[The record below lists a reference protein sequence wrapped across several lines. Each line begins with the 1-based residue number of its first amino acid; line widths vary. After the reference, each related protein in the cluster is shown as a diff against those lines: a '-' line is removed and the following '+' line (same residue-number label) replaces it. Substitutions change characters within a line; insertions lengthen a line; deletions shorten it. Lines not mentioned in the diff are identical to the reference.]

1 LFHFMPNTQNFNVLS
16 FQTNV
21 WNFNIFFRVKIDLKL
36 ISSFRYIDNNFNHI
50 FTGICKATNKIKG
63 KYLISCM
70 FDIWCKK
77 KLTQEVVLELH
88 QLIFENKCNNNHV
101 IISIGSLTRHEKRG
115 QESNNRNNNFSR
127 AHTKILLFLTSLIAI
142 QSI

>member
-1 LFHFMPNTQNFNVLS
+1 MYGS
-16 FQTNV
+16 
-21 WNFNIFFRVKIDLKL
+21 IFDAR
-36 ISSFRYIDNNFNHI
+36 
-50 FTGICKATNKIKG
+50 
-63 KYLISCM
+63 
-70 FDIWCKK
+70 K

-127 AHTKILLFLTSLIAI
+127 AHKNSSFSYISNCDTVNITQEINKEHLY
-142 QSI
+142 